1 MCAKFPIC
9 LLLLFLSFSLSA
21 FAIFEC
27 DGQQNLTDAP
37 FWGGQINNLKLLETM
52 FMDRKLM
59 ERFLCVLSKKQRIL
73 EALFMGEKK
82 DLLRSD
88 AFPPPFIADDEFD
101 CLERRLSSIHAN
113 DPALRQLLNG
123 LFAAEMRAKRKL
135 ESLADFDGFS
145 LLKELKQSVTFALL
159 FSEKRHRIQLNK
171 QREKQHFDFSK
182 KSVKYLMEELIGFS
196 DKAQS
201 CDQNGENCS
210 NCHKNGRKGRTNDDE
225 KFFRFA
231 FRANQIAL
239 DEAALFN
246 GQKDERR
253 RRKRK
258 RMIFANLIYYLLL
271 AMFVLIILCLSF
283 ITCHNAQNFSRNIH
297 RNNGETEANGAM
309 NNKRYLDTFKGIPSV
324 VVGAKKLS
332 EEERT
337 ECAICLCKIDAG
349 TKVKPL
355 PVCEHIFHNE
365 CIEMWVGGGHNGCPI
380 CRQEILDMDMLSK
393 TTANAQANNN
403 DNNINNSNE
412 GTQNEQTKR
421 GQYTNSVIKGQM
433 IELKHCANTIQKLLD
448 KVSLVL
454 RHGSAIANLTICGR
468 QLRTTIADRT
478 IADDNCGPY
487 FCGRQLRTVLLR
499 TTIADRTIADDNC
512 GPYFCGRQLRTVLLR
527 TTIADRT
534 FADDNCGPYFCG
546 RQLRTVQLRTT
557 IADRTFADDNCGPYF
572 CGRQLRT
579 VQLRT
584 TIADRDYT
592 MRAKASS
599 ALAIQATPQ
608 CFIGINC
615 ETSGAVR
622 VREPSD
628 LGLSSS
634 ANENEQQNLDNAMA
648 ENV

>member
-21 FAIFEC
+21 FATFEC
-27 DGQQNLTDAP
+27 DDQQNLTDVP
-37 FWGGQINNLKLLETM
+37 FWGGQINNLELLETM

-59 ERFLCVLSKKQRIL
+59 ERFLCELSKKQRIL

-88 AFPPPFIADDEFD
+88 AFPPPFIAADEFD

-253 RRKRK
+253 RRRRK

-324 VVGAKKLS
+324 VVGTKKLS

-337 ECAICLCKIDAG
+337 ECAICLCQIDAG

-412 GTQNEQTKR
+412 GTQNE
-421 GQYTNSVIKGQM
+421 VI
-433 IELKHCANTIQKLLD
+433 IQ
-448 KVSLVL
+448 
-454 RHGSAIANLTICGR
+454 IN
-468 QLRTTIADRT
+468 
-478 IADDNCGPY
+478 DN
-487 FCGRQLRTVLLR
+487 
-499 TTIADRTIADDNC
+499 N
-512 GPYFCGRQLRTVLLR
+512 
-527 TTIADRT
+527 
-534 FADDNCGPYFCG
+534 
-546 RQLRTVQLRTT
+546 
-557 IADRTFADDNCGPYF
+557 
-572 CGRQLRT
+572 
-579 VQLRT
+579 
-584 TIADRDYT
+584 
-592 MRAKASS
+592 
-599 ALAIQATPQ
+599 
-608 CFIGINC
+608 
-615 ETSGAVR
+615 GA
-622 VREPSD
+622 EQ
-628 LGLSSS
+628 
-634 ANENEQQNLDNAMA
+634 NEQQLQQTAIDNDNANSDTLT
-648 ENV
+648 ENDRRA